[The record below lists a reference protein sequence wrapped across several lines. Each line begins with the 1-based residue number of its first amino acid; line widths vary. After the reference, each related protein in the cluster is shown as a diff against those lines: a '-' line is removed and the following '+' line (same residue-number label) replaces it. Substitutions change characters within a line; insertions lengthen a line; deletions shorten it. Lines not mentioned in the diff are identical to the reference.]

1 MKKIHI
7 LCQKV
12 NRQGTNQEVKELVA
26 LIDMIGNLLEEKI
39 EENSKEEE
47 EEERSLAIPWSNF
60 RSSIRQQFLKAR
72 SFQNI
77 AKKNFMF
84 LK

>member
-1 MKKIHI
+1 M
-7 LCQKV
+7 CQKV

-47 EEERSLAIPWSNF
+47 EERSLAITWSNF

>member
-47 EEERSLAIPWSNF
+47 EERSLAITWSNF

-77 AKKNFMF
+77 AKNNFMF

>member
-47 EEERSLAIPWSNF
+47 RSLAITWSNF

-77 AKKNFMF
+77 AKNNFMF